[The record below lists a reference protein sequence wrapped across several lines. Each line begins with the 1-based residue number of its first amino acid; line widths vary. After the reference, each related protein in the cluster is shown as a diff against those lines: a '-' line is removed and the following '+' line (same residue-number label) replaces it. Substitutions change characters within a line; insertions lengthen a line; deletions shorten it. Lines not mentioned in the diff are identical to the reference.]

1 MNYLLKNWKTTLTGL
16 ATIAGV
22 AAATWFPEYA
32 DEVAKAV
39 GILAGL
45 GFLVSK
51 DGDKTGL

>member
-1 MNYLLKNWKTTLTGL
+1 MKNLFNNWKTTLTGL